1 MLIVFSINQR
11 PRRRLRLSDSSPR
24 VLQLHMLDVCLQE
37 NVCVKAALHNRL
49 PLVGHRV
56 LGTAKQMKAVLT
68 KKPGNNN
75 LGFFY
80 PYVSNRDLI
89 PCSSQ
94 REPEQQGAGREVDY
108 LPEKVCSLSPQCGC
122 SFFLL
127 HLAIFQAE
135 LLSQKRQKWF
145 CFVDFF

>member
-122 SFFLL
+122 SFFYY
-127 HLAIFQAE
+127 IWQFF
-135 LLSQKRQKWF
+135 KRSCCHKKGRNG
-145 CFVDFF
+145 FVL